1 MSGVEARGNSVR
13 IYFQYDGEKCRESLP
28 GGNTPATVAQA
39 KRLIA
44 IIEYEI
50 QAGAYGEDGLL
61 EILEVRAAGG
71 QREILVDD
79 CSRQQILRVLEWQ
92 SCVEHERDFDGLVI
106 HLARKD

>member
-1 MSGVEARGNSVR
+1 MQIQVFMGNAVDGKTSKLQGVLDRLD
-13 IYFQYDGEKCRESLP
+13 FTGESAPIL
-28 GGNTPATVAQA
+28 
-39 KRLIA
+39 
-44 IIEYEI
+44 

-79 CSRQQILRVLEWQ
+79 CSRQQILRVLAWQ
-92 SCVEHERDFDGLVI
+92 SCVEHEPDFDGLVI

>member
-1 MSGVEARGNSVR
+1 MQIQVFMGNACDGKTSKLQSV
-13 IYFQYDGEKCRESLP
+13 QE
-28 GGNTPATVAQA
+28 
-39 KRLIA
+39 RLDFTGQSA
-44 IIEYEI
+44 PVI

-92 SCVEHERDFDGLVI
+92 SCVEHERNFDDLVI

>member
-1 MSGVEARGNSVR
+1 MQIQVFMDNADDGKTSKLQGVQDRLE
-13 IYFQYDGEKCRESLP
+13 FTGESAP
-28 GGNTPATVAQA
+28 
-39 KRLIA
+39 I
-44 IIEYEI
+44 I

-61 EILEVRAAGG
+61 ENLEVRAAGG

-92 SCVEHERDFDGLVI
+92 SCVEHKPDFDGLVI

>member
-1 MSGVEARGNSVR
+1 MQIQVFLGNAGDGKTNKLQSVQDR
-13 IYFQYDGEKCRESLP
+13 LEFTGESAP
-28 GGNTPATVAQA
+28 
-39 KRLIA
+39 I
-44 IIEYEI
+44 I

-92 SCVEHERDFDGLVI
+92 SSVEHEPDFDSLVI

>member
-1 MSGVEARGNSVR
+1 MQIQVFMGNAGDGKTSKLQGVQDRLDFTGESGP
-13 IYFQYDGEKCRESLP
+13 I
-28 GGNTPATVAQA
+28 
-39 KRLIA
+39 
-44 IIEYEI
+44 I

-92 SCVEHERDFDGLVI
+92 SCVEHEPEFDGLVI

>member
-1 MSGVEARGNSVR
+1 MQIQVFMGNAGDGKTSKLQSVQDR
-13 IYFQYDGEKCRESLP
+13 LEFTGESAP
-28 GGNTPATVAQA
+28 
-39 KRLIA
+39 I
-44 IIEYEI
+44 I

-61 EILEVRAAGG
+61 KILEVRAAGG

-92 SCVEHERDFDGLVI
+92 SCVEHESDFDGLVI

>member
-1 MSGVEARGNSVR
+1 MQIQVFMGSSGDGKTSKLQSVQDR
-13 IYFQYDGEKCRESLP
+13 LDFTGESAP
-28 GGNTPATVAQA
+28 
-39 KRLIA
+39 I
-44 IIEYEI
+44 I
-50 QAGAYGEDGLL
+50 QAEAYGEDGLL

-92 SCVEHERDFDGLVI
+92 SRSEHEPKFDGLLI

>member
-1 MSGVEARGNSVR
+1 MQIQVFMGSASEGKTSKLQSVQDR
-13 IYFQYDGEKCRESLP
+13 LDFTGESAP
-28 GGNTPATVAQA
+28 
-39 KRLIA
+39 
-44 IIEYEI
+44 IIRAE
-50 QAGAYGEDGLL
+50 AYGEDGLL

-92 SCVEHERDFDGLVI
+92 SCVEHEPNFGDLVI

>member
-1 MSGVEARGNSVR
+1 MQIQVFMGNAGDGKTSKLKSVLDR
-13 IYFQYDGEKCRESLP
+13 LEFTGESAP
-28 GGNTPATVAQA
+28 
-39 KRLIA
+39 I
-44 IIEYEI
+44 I

-61 EILEVRAAGG
+61 EILEVRSVGG

-92 SCVEHERDFDGLVI
+92 SCVEHEPNFDGLVI